1 MSAALSGLARAV
13 AMLVIA
19 AFLVSPTG
27 QKTTR
32 VLVQNIVQ
40 FATDKLVPVL
50 TPATSTHHT
59 NSSTTPP
66 KETR

>member
-27 QKTTR
+27 QKATR
-32 VLVQNIVQ
+32 VVVQNIVQ
-40 FATDKLVPVL
+40 LATDKLVPFL

-59 NSSTTPP
+59 SPSTTPP